1 MRIVIIPQLIGCGS
15 SLAAAPNTPN
25 IPDGASPVLVM
36 LGYLDA
42 HRRRKEEI
50 VQVSPAY
57 RCAAPDHRNVC
68 DEESANP
75 TSSTSAPTSAPPSRL
90 CLSRRPTPMAN
101 PQTMPSC
108 RGGRENT
115 TPLPPL
121 TSFVAA
127 DG

>member
-1 MRIVIIPQLIGCGS
+1 M
-15 SLAAAPNTPN
+15 
-25 IPDGASPVLVM
+25 
-36 LGYLDA
+36 
-42 HRRRKEEI
+42 
-50 VQVSPAY
+50 QVSPAD
-57 RCAAPDHRNVC
+57 ASPGPDDGFATQEGVI
-68 DEESANP
+68 D

-101 PQTMPSC
+101 PQPCRC

-115 TPLPPL
+115 TPRAAL